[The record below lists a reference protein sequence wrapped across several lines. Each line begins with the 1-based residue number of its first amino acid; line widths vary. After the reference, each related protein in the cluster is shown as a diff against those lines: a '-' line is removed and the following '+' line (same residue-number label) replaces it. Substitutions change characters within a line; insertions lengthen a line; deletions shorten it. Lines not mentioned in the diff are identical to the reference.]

1 MNKNIKKILFKKSD
15 HSRILLT
22 EVLPYELPI
31 FFSNDSFY
39 SRIADGTCAK
49 LDNDIQRC
57 FFNSKAYT
65 LPYNYEI
72 IKSDTSARLLS
83 IMHPAIQLRYVPIYK
98 KYESLILHLCSRSSF
113 SIRKPVRVAK
123 HYFEKSAGRRFQS
136 SRPDVELAGDGFDRQ
151 STTASSYF
159 AYGDYNM
166 AYRFFDSRRFH
177 DLEKRYRHF
186 RSLDISKCF
195 YHIYT
200 HTISWAVKSKE
211 FAKNNVNADAFENE
225 FDKIMQHSNY
235 NETNGIIVGPETS
248 RIFAQ
253 IILQK
258 IDLDLENNLAIDQ
271 KIHGDDYQICRYVDD
286 YYVFS
291 NDKDLL
297 DEIERRLSI
306 LLAKYKLYFNEN
318 KTANLTRPFS
328 NKQTLAKVEAAH
340 IIDRLFDGLTE
351 SVAKEDCYRDDGIIP
366 TAAPVTPPTT
376 TVAPSKAKAN
386 AKSSGTASLDSK
398 TAGVVASTSTAIE
411 DKILFPK
418 YLKYPDS
425 VAANY
430 VRDLKLIVVNHGTTF
445 DYVSSYF
452 HAGLIRRLRILLSKI
467 DVAKLKPTKIEKLW
481 KFISQLTNIYLFVFA
496 MSPRVRSTYQLSE
509 FVLLVT
515 TAVEAMPR
523 DNEES
528 TKRYIFDEISTVI
541 EFLAMPG
548 QPQVV
553 EISNLLIILDSLGEK
568 NKLNAGALLKIFD
581 LKIKDGKIVE
591 GAKRKEKISYFE
603 IVAILRYVGN
613 NPGLLE
619 AKNSLAI
626 YLLDYLCD
634 FKSKKYLPFCQKTE
648 NVLLVFDVI
657 RCPFFDAPTR
667 LSFAKAVIEMQH
679 SNDIARRTKE
689 FFEAVQVGDWF
700 YRWDGMLDLR
710 TVLHK
715 KELRSAY

>member
-1 MNKNIKKILFKKSD
+1 MNKNIKKIPHKNSD
-15 HSRILLT
+15 YNRILLT

-39 SRIADGTCAK
+39 IRVTDGTCSK
-49 LDNDIQRC
+49 LDHEIQRC
-57 FFNSKAYT
+57 FFQSKAYT
-65 LPYNYEI
+65 LPYNYEV

-83 IMHPAIQLRYVPIYK
+83 IMHPSIQLRYIPIYK
-98 KYESLILHLCSRSSF
+98 KYDSLILHLCARSSF

-123 HYFEKSAGRRFQS
+123 HYFEKNAGRRFRTR
-136 SRPDVELAGDGFDRQ
+136 RPDVELVGDGFERQ

-186 RSLDISKCF
+186 RGLDISKCF

-211 FAKNNVNADAFENE
+211 FAKNNVNASAFENE
-225 FDKIMQHSNY
+225 LDKVMQHSNY

-248 RIFAQ
+248 RIFAE
-253 IILQK
+253 IIFQK
-258 IDLDLENNLAIDQ
+258 IDLDLEKDLEGDN
-271 KIHGDDYQICRYVDD
+271 KTHGKDYQICRYVDD

-291 NDKDLL
+291 NDKDII
-297 DEIERRLSI
+297 DDIERRLSI

-318 KTANLTRPFS
+318 KTSNLTRPFS
-328 NKQTLAKVEAAH
+328 NKQTLAKVEAAR

-351 SVAKEDCYRDDGIIP
+351 SVAREDCYVEVVSTPTPVSVPVLMPAVTRIVATSIP
-366 TAAPVTPPTT
+366 TVPVTTATAPVGNT
-376 TVAPSKAKAN
+376 AKE
-386 AKSSGTASLDSK
+386 GR
-398 TAGVVASTSTAIE
+398 
-411 DKILFPK
+411 ILFPK

-430 VRDLKLIVVNHGTTF
+430 VRDLKLIVANHGTTF

-452 HAGLIRRLRILLSKI
+452 HAGIIRRLRVLLLKI
-467 DVAKLKPTKIEKLW
+467 DVKHLKPSKTEKLW

-509 FVLLVT
+509 FVLLING
-515 TAVEAMPR
+515 AVEDMPR
-523 DNEES
+523 DNAEY
-528 TKRYIFDEISTVI
+528 TKKYIFDEIFTVI
-541 EFLAMPG
+541 ESLLVPG

-553 EISNLLIILDSLGEK
+553 EISNLLVIMDSLGAGY
-568 NKLNAGALLKIFD
+568 KLSEGALLKIFD
-581 LKIKDGKIVE
+581 LEIKDGTIVE
-591 GAKRKEKISYFE
+591 GKKRKERMSYFE
-603 IVAILRYVGN
+603 TVALLRYMGN
-613 NPGLLE
+613 NPNFSGSKK
-619 AKNSLAI
+619 ALAT
-626 YLLDYLCD
+626 YLLNHFSY
-634 FKSKKYLPFCQKTE
+634 FRSKTYSSFCQKTE
-648 NVLLVFDVI
+648 NVLMAFDVI
-657 RCPFFDAPTR
+657 RCPFFDEATR
-667 LSFAKAVIEMQH
+667 LGFAKAVVEMH
-679 SNDIARRTKE
+679 YSNDILIRAKA
-689 FFEAVQVGDWF
+689 FFETVQGGDWF